1 MKKLLKQRISKD
13 LAKYL
18 AEIGTKGGS
27 IKSEKKAEAVKANG
41 KLGGR
46 PKAFNIRVTKNQF
59 ELITSALYEYSHRCS
74 DDASY
79 DDGTN
84 SPELM
89 KVSKSLD
96 KVLSSLLKQE
106 GKLK

>member
-1 MKKLLKQRISKD
+1 MKKEIT
-13 LAKYL
+13 KYL
-18 AEIGTKGGS
+18 AKIGTKGGKA
-27 IKSEKKAEAVKANG
+27 KSEKKALAVKANG

-46 PKAFNIRVTKNQF
+46 PKAFNIRVTKGQF
-59 ELITSALYEYSHRCS
+59 ELITSALYEYSHRCR

-79 DDGTN
+79 HDGTN
-84 SPELM
+84 SPSLM
-89 KVSKSLD
+89 KVSKDLD